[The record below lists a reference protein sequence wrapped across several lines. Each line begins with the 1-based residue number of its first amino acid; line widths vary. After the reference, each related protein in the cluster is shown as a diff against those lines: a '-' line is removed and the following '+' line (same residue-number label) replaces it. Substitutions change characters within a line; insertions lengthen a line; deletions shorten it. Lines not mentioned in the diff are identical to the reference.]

1 MGLRS
6 RPADATPGT
15 VSAPGSGPIRLVGR
29 PVIAGEAEGPLLHS
43 GEPLSFWGGYDAET
57 GRIIDRRH
65 PLAGENGAGSVL
77 ALPATRGS
85 STTAAVLL
93 EAIRRGTA
101 PAALITL
108 GVDSF
113 LSLASFV
120 GEEMHDRVPPL
131 VAVEEDAFRAL
142 AAWPRLAVRG
152 RELLRRE

>member
-1 MGLRS
+1 MGLRP
-6 RPADATPGT
+6 RPAD
-15 VSAPGSGPIRLVGR
+15 SAPRPVSVPVAVRLIGR

-43 GEPLSFWGGYDAET
+43 VEPLSFWGGYDAET

-120 GEEMHDRVPPL
+120 GEEMYDRVPPL
-131 VAVEEDAFRAL
+131 VAVDEEAFRAL
-142 AAWPRLAVRG
+142 AAWSRLAVRG

>member
-1 MGLRS
+1 MGLKS
-6 RPADATPGT
+6 TNPAGA
-15 VSAPGSGPIRLVGR
+15 APGPVRLVGR
-29 PVIAGEAEGPLLHS
+29 AVIPGDAEGPLLHS
-43 GEPLSFWGGYDAET
+43 AEPLSFWGGYDAET

-65 PLAGENGAGSVL
+65 PLAGETGTGAVL

-108 GVDSF
+108 GVDGF

-120 GEEMHDRVPPL
+120 GEEMYDRVPPL
-131 VAVEEDAFRAL
+131 LAVDEEAFRAL

-152 RELLRRE
+152 NELLRRE

>member
-1 MGLRS
+1 MGLKS
-6 RPADATPGT
+6 D
-15 VSAPGSGPIRLVGR
+15 SAPRPVSVPVPGPVRLVGR
-29 PVIAGEAEGPLLHS
+29 AVIAGEAEGPLLYS

-57 GRIIDRRH
+57 GRIMDLRH

-108 GVDSF
+108 GVDAF

-120 GEEMHDRVPPL
+120 AEEMYDRVPPL
-131 VAVEEDAFRAL
+131 VAVDEEAFRAL
-142 AAWPRLAVRG
+142 AGWPRLAVCG
-152 RELLRRE
+152 GELFRRE